1 MKDTGTLPSHERQA
15 RVLDSFFVDST
26 HLFGLIALPRLSDNG
41 RVVGKRWVEFTSADQ
56 RSNFAA

>member
-26 HLFGLIALPRLSDNG
+26 HIFGLIALPRLSDNG
-41 RVVGKRWVEFTSADQ
+41 RVVGKHWRRVHVC
-56 RSNFAA
+56 